1 MVARVTHSEM
11 PSFKVKIK
19 SFLWLLVTIKPSQAL
34 VLKKSGVLHRMTLL
48 GHVHFP
54 QFRE

>member
-1 MVARVTHSEM
+1 MVTRVTHLEM

-19 SFLWLLVTIKPSQAL
+19 PFLWLLVTIKPSQAL
-34 VLKKSGVLHRMTLL
+34 VLKKSGLLHRMILL

>member
-1 MVARVTHSEM
+1 MVTRVTHLEM

-19 SFLWLLVTIKPSQAL
+19 SFLWLLVTIKPSQVL
-34 VLKKSGVLHRMTLL
+34 VLKKSGLLHRMILL

>member
-1 MVARVTHSEM
+1 MVTRVTHLE
-11 PSFKVKIK
+11 KVKIK
-19 SFLWLLVTIKPSQAL
+19 YFLWLLVTSKPSQAL
-34 VLKKSGVLHRMTLL
+34 VLKKSGVLQRMTLL

>member
-1 MVARVTHSEM
+1 MVTRVTHLEM
-11 PSFKVKIK
+11 PSLKVKIK

-34 VLKKSGVLHRMTLL
+34 VLKKSGLLHRMILL